1 MSADVEKATRGT
13 GGAAKR
19 GSAKPAGSAKRAAAE
34 TARVQLHFGKETV
47 RRLGV
52 HCSMKD
58 SNWSQEVERVLLRFL
73 VKEGRGREL
82 FSNPA
87 VDLSDEGESAALAG

>member
-1 MSADVEKATRGT
+1 MSVDTEAATRET
-13 GGAAKR
+13 GKAAKR
-19 GSAKPAGSAKRAAAE
+19 GSGKPSGGAKRTMAE

-58 SNWSQEVERVLLRFL
+58 SNWSEEVERVLLRFL

-82 FSNPA
+82 FKTPDD
-87 VDLSDEGESAALAG
+87 VESAALAD

>member
-1 MSADVEKATRGT
+1 MSTTSESQTREVSKT
-13 GGAAKR
+13 AKRQAAKP
-19 GSAKPAGSAKRAAAE
+19 GGGGKKKADE
-34 TARVQLHFGKETV
+34 TARLQVHLGKETV

-58 SNWSQEVERVLLRFL
+58 SNWSQEVERILMRFL

-82 FSNPA
+82 FSVPEDSA
-87 VDLSDEGESAALAG
+87 DEGESPGLAG